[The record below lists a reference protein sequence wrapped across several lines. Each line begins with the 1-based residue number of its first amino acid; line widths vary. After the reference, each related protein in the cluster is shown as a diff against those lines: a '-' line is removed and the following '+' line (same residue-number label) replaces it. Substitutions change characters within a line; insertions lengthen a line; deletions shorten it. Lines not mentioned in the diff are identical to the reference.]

1 MSSCIDVHAQTRL
14 GAPRWTPQLR
24 AQAQL
29 WSRGTETRQCF
40 RCPGDTLACTP
51 RAVAP
56 ARPVWGVPRC
66 QVLGALPRRSQSWGG
81 QAGFPDTRIKG
92 IGPRPVAALTTGAL
106 RAQSRHGRGCE
117 TPTRRSWREGQMGRC
132 APELRGPCGVPGD
145 TSSSPPQRHC
155 FRGGNLPV
163 EASQVR
169 RRVTC
174 GGRCLPLFVLSGEH
188 APAFPFS
195 PEVPTPSLDPDLEQD
210 PQVGLCAPDAG

>member
-106 RAQSRHGRGCE
+106 RAQSRRGRGCE

-132 APELRGPCGVPGD
+132 APELWALRGSRGHIIIAAPKALFPWWEPARRSLPGEAESYLWRKVPPAVC
-145 TSSSPPQRHC
+145 S
-155 FRGGNLPV
+155 FRRTRTG
-163 EASQVR
+163 
-169 RRVTC
+169 
-174 GGRCLPLFVLSGEH
+174 
-188 APAFPFS
+188 FS
-195 PEVPTPSLDPDLEQD
+195 LL
-210 PQVGLCAPDAG
+210 A